1 MVDPAFLADADRAK
15 MDVSAMKGED
25 AQVIADAIVNTSPQT
40 IARARA
46 LLGDLLK

>member
-1 MVDPAFLADADRAK
+1 

-25 AQVIADAIVNTSPQT
+25 AQKIADAIVNTKPET
-40 IARARA
+40 VARARV